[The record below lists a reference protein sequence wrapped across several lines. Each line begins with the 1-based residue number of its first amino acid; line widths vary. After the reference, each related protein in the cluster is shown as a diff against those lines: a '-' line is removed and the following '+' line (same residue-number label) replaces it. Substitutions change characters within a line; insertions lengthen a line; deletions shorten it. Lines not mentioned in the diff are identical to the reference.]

1 MAAFRQERSR
11 RADMLAMD
19 TNKLVI
25 RLEKLMTSLPVEP
38 IKRRAHEQA
47 VVPWV
52 PEDVVKLCPNCAKSF
67 NLTRLVH
74 ILCRTKDISAALFF
88 NHFAATNVTGFSE
101 TSSLAEIS

>member
-67 NLTRLVH
+67 NLTRLVF
-74 ILCRTKDISAALFF
+74 CKISKPEIRIVDYL
-88 NHFAATNVTGFSE
+88 NQE
-101 TSSLAEIS
+101 TYQPFRL